1 MDPGGR
7 TENSRERESQEIGR
21 KEEQE
26 TIDEGSFLCLSEVES
41 VWMQSHSE
49 EQRKKV
55 EVAQS
60 CLTLC
65 DPMDYTEEYK

>member
-26 TIDEGSFLCLSEVES
+26 TIDEGSFLRFSEVES

-49 EQRKKV
+49 E
-55 EVAQS
+55 
-60 CLTLC
+60 
-65 DPMDYTEEYK
+65 

>member
-1 MDPGGR
+1 MTDGLARGWKIEMDPGRR

-26 TIDEGSFLCLSEVES
+26 TIDEGSFLRFSEVES

-49 EQRKKV
+49 E
-55 EVAQS
+55 
-60 CLTLC
+60 
-65 DPMDYTEEYK
+65 